1 MERRKEMINKIK
13 ILENKKTYM
22 LIIILS
28 LLLFL
33 SLIRLVLKETHA
45 FYNSQSD
52 SIPIFKAKIGDFTGE
67 GESVKE
73 GPIDKNT
80 DVNIIFYTQMPDN
93 PDKYMV
99 SKYLPVNGYK
109 VNEKVSNCYPATG
122 GDATYNNYN
131 IDSEGNLNIT
141 YTETKPTQVVCR
153 IYYDRDKLSDV
164 IIYAYLEDA
173 SGDKKYNNK
182 TYKLVNQ
189 VESNYTLVAHECKNK
204 RATFSY
210 DENGFNITS
219 SGPDTC
225 YAYFS
230 ES

>member
-1 MERRKEMINKIK
+1 MIRKKNKELYI
-13 ILENKKTYM
+13 
-22 LIIILS
+22 LIIAIVVAI
-28 LLLFL
+28 FL
-33 SLIRLVLKETHA
+33 VLIKLVLKDTHA
-45 FYNSQSD
+45 FYNSETNP
-52 SIPIFKAKIGDFTGE
+52 IPIFNTKVGDFTGE
-67 GESVKE
+67 GESVKD
-73 GPIDKNT
+73 GPLTNKNT

-109 VNEKVSNCYPATG
+109 VNEKVSNCYPARG
-122 GDATYNNYN
+122 GEATYSNYS

-164 IIYAYLEDA
+164 IIYAYLEDPN
-173 SGDKKYNNK
+173 GDKTYNKK

-210 DENGFNITS
+210 DNTSGFNIS
-219 SGPDTC
+219 SNGPDTC

-230 ES
+230 KS

>member
-1 MERRKEMINKIK
+1 MINKIK

-33 SLIRLVLKETHA
+33 SLIRLVLKDTHA

-80 DVNIIFYTQMPDN
+80 DVNIIFYMQMPDN
-93 PDKYMV
+93 PNKYKE
-99 SKYLPVNGYK
+99 SKYVPASGYK
-109 VNEKVSNCYPATG
+109 VNEKDSNCYPTSG
-122 GDATYNNYN
+122 
-131 IDSEGNLNIT
+131 EIT
-141 YTETKPTQVVCR
+141 YSNYKILEDGTVHLEYKETKPTQVVCR
-153 IYYDRDKLSDV
+153 IYYDKDELSDV

-173 SGDKKYNNK
+173 NGDKKYNNK

-189 VESNYTLVAHECKNK
+189 VESNYTLVAKECKNNK
-204 RATFSY
+204 ATFSY
-210 DENGFNITS
+210 DNTTGFKILTD
-219 SGPDTC
+219 GPDTC
-225 YAYFS
+225 YAYFRKS
-230 ES
+230 